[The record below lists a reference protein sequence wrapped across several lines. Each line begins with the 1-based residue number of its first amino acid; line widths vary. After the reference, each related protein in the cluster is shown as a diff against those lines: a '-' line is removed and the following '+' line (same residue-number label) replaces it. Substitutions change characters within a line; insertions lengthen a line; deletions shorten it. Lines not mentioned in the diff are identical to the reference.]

1 MELKS
6 RKSSDFSQEMKFE
19 INNLETEIKEFES
32 KNEAMAYEKW
42 LKSGVGRVFVK
53 TLEH

>member
-32 KNEAMAYEKW
+32 KLE
-42 LKSGVGRVFVK
+42 LFRFVVFDLIFTGV
-53 TLEH
+53 L